1 MSQRIHVLVSLVLG
15 IILMLSAASGL
26 VLSGN
31 TLVEHLGAAPS
42 QGESVAVVA
51 ERVAGQLPGI
61 ERIERAP
68 SGELRVAF
76 SNAADSDVV
85 LVDPATAAVIAP
97 YEPSAVL
104 SWVRDLHRELLLGSA
119 GRWLSG
125 LSALTLLVLTLTGS
139 WLLARRLGGWRQL
152 LLPINP
158 GQGLTHWHSVAAR
171 WALPALLMLASSG
184 LYLAASSQG
193 WISDGQGA
201 DLAYPEASYSAPAAE
216 LGSLSALRQLDL
228 NDLRELEFPSDSQA
242 SNYYTVRTATGE
254 GFVNASSGQWI
265 SYQPH
270 GFARRLYETFYELH
284 TGAHSPMWSL
294 ILAATSLAC
303 LFLSASGLLAWWRR
317 QRLAQLLPDNAPA
330 SQAETILLVGS
341 QGGSTWAYARQLH
354 SQLVASG
361 LRVHSASMNQLQPSY
376 PQAKRM
382 LILTATYGDGQA
394 PDSASSFLAR
404 LGHSQLNSGVQ
415 VAVLGFGDAQFQH
428 FCGYAEQIQQQ
439 LQQRGLPALL
449 PLQKIDRG
457 DLGELN
463 GWAQRLGRT
472 LGLDLHFTPARNAVA
487 LQQLQLLS
495 KELYGEHSDSPAAIL
510 RFAVRAA
517 QPSWWRPTV
526 RFAPGDLLA
535 ISPGNGQAPRYYS
548 IASSDEDDALEIC
561 VRKQNQGRCS
571 SLLHGLQVGDCVA
584 GFIQPHP
591 EFRPS
596 AGQHPL
602 ILVGAGTGLA
612 PLIGFVR
619 KNATQRPL
627 HLYWGGRNAQSDF
640 LYEDELSEYL
650 ADGRLTHLGLAF
662 SQGADGLYVQDRLRQ
677 DASALQAL
685 LARGAQVLVCGS
697 KDMAAGVR
705 AVLETLLA
713 QRGSSIDDLRLQ
725 GRYREDVY

>member
-1 MSQRIHVLVSLVLG
+1 MLQRTHVLLSLVLG
-15 IILMLSAASGL
+15 VILMLSATSGL

-31 TLVEHLGAAPS
+31 TLVEHLRAAPS
-42 QGESVAVVA
+42 QGETVAVVA
-51 ERVAGQLPGI
+51 ERIARKLPGI

-76 SNAADSDVV
+76 SNATDSDVV

-97 YEPSAVL
+97 YQPSAVL

-125 LSALTLLVLTLTGS
+125 LSALALLLLSLSGS

-158 GQGLTHWHSVAAR
+158 GHGLIHWHCVVAR
-171 WALPALLMLASSG
+171 WALPGLLILAGSG
-184 LYLAASSQG
+184 VYLAASSQG
-193 WISDGQGA
+193 WISDGQDA
-201 DLAYPEASYSAPAAE
+201 EAAYPEANYSAPAAD
-216 LGSLSALRQLDL
+216 LASLTALRNLDL
-228 NDLRELEFPSDSQA
+228 TDLRELEFPSNSQSA
-242 SNYYTVRTATGE
+242 NYYSLRTASGA

-265 SYQPH
+265 SYQPY
-270 GFARRLYETFYELH
+270 GFAQRLYENMYELH
-284 TGAHSPMWSL
+284 TGVHSPLWSL
-294 ILAATSLAC
+294 ALAGISLAC
-303 LFLSASGLLAWWRR
+303 LFISGSGLLAWWRR
-317 QRLAQLLPDNAPA
+317 QRLTRLLPNNAPA
-330 SQAETILLVGS
+330 AQAETIVLVGS

-361 LRVHSASMNQLQPSY
+361 MRVHSAGMSQLQPSY
-376 PQAKRM
+376 PQAKRL

-394 PDSASSFLAR
+394 PDSARAFLAR
-404 LGHSQLNSGVQ
+404 LDHCQLNTDVQ

-428 FCGYAEQIQQQ
+428 FCGYAEQVEQQ
-439 LQQRGLPALL
+439 LQQRGLQALL

-457 DLGELN
+457 DLSELN
-463 GWAQRLGRT
+463 GWAQRLGQT
-472 LGLDLHFTPARNAVA
+472 LDLDLHFTPVRNAVA

-495 KELYGEHSDSPAAIL
+495 KEVYGEHSDSPAAIL
-510 RFAVRAA
+510 RFAVHAA
-517 QPSWWRPTV
+517 QSSWWRPAV
-526 RFAPGDLLA
+526 RFAPGDLVG
-535 ISPGNGQAPRYYS
+535 ISPGSGQAPRYYS
-548 IASSDEDDALEIC
+548 IASSNEDDALEIC
-561 VRKQNQGRCS
+561 VRKQGLGRCS
-571 SLLHGLQVGDCVA
+571 SLLHDLQVGDCVE

-591 EFRPS
+591 DFRPS

-640 LYEDELSEYL
+640 LYEAELSEYL

-662 SQGADGLYVQDRLRQ
+662 SQGTEGLYVQDRLRQ
-677 DASALQAL
+677 DASALLGLFAQ
-685 LARGAQVLVCGS
+685 GAQVLVCGS

-713 QRGSSIDDLRLQ
+713 QRGSSVDDLRLQ

>member
-1 MSQRIHVLVSLVLG
+1 MLQRTHVLLSLVLG
-15 IILMLSAASGL
+15 VILMLSAASGL

-31 TLVEHLGAAPS
+31 TLVEHLRAAPS
-42 QGESVAVVA
+42 QGETVAVVA
-51 ERVAGQLPGI
+51 ERIARQLPGI

-76 SNAADSDVV
+76 STATDSDVV

-97 YEPSAVL
+97 YQPSAVL

-125 LSALTLLVLTLTGS
+125 LSALALLVLALTGS

-158 GQGLTHWHSVAAR
+158 GQGLTHWHSVVAR
-171 WALPALLMLASSG
+171 WALLGLLVLATSG
-184 LYLAASSQG
+184 IYLAASSQG
-193 WISDGQGA
+193 WISDGQDA
-201 DLAYPEASYSAPAAE
+201 DLAYPESTYAAPAAE
-216 LGSLSALRQLDL
+216 LGSLSALRNLGL
-228 NDLRELEFPSDSQA
+228 SDLRELEFPSDSQEA
-242 SNYYTVRTATGE
+242 NYYTVRTATGE

-270 GFARRLYETFYELH
+270 GFARYLYETFYELH
-284 TGAHSPMWSL
+284 TGAHSPLWSL

-303 LFLSASGLLAWWRR
+303 LFLSGSGLLAWWRR
-317 QRLAQLLPDNAPA
+317 QRLARLLPNNAPA
-330 SQAETILLVGS
+330 AQAETIVLVGS

-361 LRVHSASMNQLQPSY
+361 MRVHSASMNQLQPSY
-376 PQAKRM
+376 PQAKR
-382 LILTATYGDGQA
+382 LLLLTATYGDGQA
-394 PDSASSFLAR
+394 PDSARTFLAR
-404 LGHSQLNSGVQ
+404 LDHCQLNTDVQ

-428 FCGYAEQIQQQ
+428 FCGYAEQVEQQ
-439 LQQRGLPALL
+439 LQQRGLQALL

-463 GWAQRLGRT
+463 DWAQRLGQT
-472 LGLDLHFTPARNAVA
+472 LGLDLHFTPVRNAVA

-495 KELYGEHSDSPAAIL
+495 KEVYGEHSDSPAAIL
-510 RFAVRAA
+510 RFAVHAA
-517 QPSWWRPTV
+517 QPSWWRPAV
-526 RFAPGDLLA
+526 RFAPGDLVG
-535 ISPGNGQAPRYYS
+535 ISPGSGQSPRYYS
-548 IASSDEDDALEIC
+548 IASSNEDDALEIC
-561 VRKQNQGRCS
+561 VRKQHQGRCS
-571 SLLHGLQVGDCVA
+571 SLLHGLQVGDCVE

-591 EFRPS
+591 DFRPS

-640 LYEDELSEYL
+640 LYEAELSEYL

-662 SQGADGLYVQDRLRQ
+662 SQGVEGLYVQDRLRQ
-677 DASALQAL
+677 DASALQGLFAQ
-685 LARGAQVLVCGS
+685 GAQVLVCGS

-713 QRGSSIDDLRLQ
+713 QRGSSVDDLRLQ

>member
-76 SNAADSDVV
+76 SNATDSDVV

-125 LSALTLLVLTLTGS
+125 LPALALLVLTLTGS

-158 GQGLTHWHSVAAR
+158 GQGLTHWHSVSAR
-171 WALPALLMLASSG
+171 WALPALLLLASSG

-193 WISDGQGA
+193 WISDGQDA
-201 DLAYPEASYSAPAAE
+201 DLAYPQASYSAPAAE

-317 QRLAQLLPDNAPA
+317 QRLAKLLPDNAPA

-376 PQAKRM
+376 PQAKRL

-394 PDSASSFLAR
+394 PDSARAFLAR
-404 LGHSQLNSGVQ
+404 LEHSQLNSDVQ
-415 VAVLGFGDAQFQH
+415 VAVLGFGDAQFQR
-428 FCGYAEQIQQQ
+428 FCGYAEQVQQQ
-439 LQQRGLPALL
+439 LQQCGLQALL

-463 GWAQRLGRT
+463 GWAQRLGQT
-472 LGLDLHFTPARNAVA
+472 LGLDLHFTPVRNTVA

-495 KELYGEHSDSPAAIL
+495 KELYGEHSDAPAAIL
-510 RFAVRAA
+510 RFAVHAA
-517 QPSWWRPTV
+517 QPSWWHPAA
-526 RFAPGDLLA
+526 RFAPGDLVA
-535 ISPGNGQAPRYYS
+535 ISPGSGQAPRYYS

-571 SLLHGLQVGDCVA
+571 ALLHGLQVGDCVE

-591 EFRPS
+591 DFRPS

-619 KNATQRPL
+619 KNVTQRPL
-627 HLYWGGRNAQSDF
+627 HLYWGGRNPHSDF
-640 LYEDELSEYL
+640 LYEAELSEYL

-685 LARGAQVLVCGS
+685 FARGAQVLVCGS

-705 AVLETLLA
+705 VVLETLLA